1 MSNHINGSLI
11 YEQPSGIDSAPAF
24 FIGFLNKASDGAWVL
39 VLTGLSFGI
48 PYMAL
53 QGFNPRKAFA
63 AASFNA
69 LVTVILLSVFG
80 VVGSFLYTL
89 AVVMVGIAVVIN
101 R

>member
-11 YEQPSGIDSAPAF
+11 YEQPTNIDSAPGF
-24 FIGFLNKASDGAWVL
+24 FISFLDKASNGAWTLVL
-39 VLTGLSFGI
+39 VGLSFGI

-53 QGFNPRKAFA
+53 QGFNPRQAFA

-80 VVGSFLYTL
+80 TVGSFLYTL
-89 AVVMVGIAVVIN
+89 AVVMVGIAVIIN